1 MRPKRVRPAK
11 PAGERPSA
19 QPARGRPLESGDFDG
34 VLEKL
39 KLLEFGLFGLQ
50 QLGRS
55 DAVGAED
62 IGPFTRL
69 AEEIESD
76 VLDLQQRL
84 LPHRST
90 PPGG

>member
-1 MRPKRVRPAK
+1 MRPKRVRAAK
-11 PAGERPSA
+11 TAGERRPAQSA
-19 QPARGRPLESGDFDG
+19 RSGRLKSEDFDQ

-50 QLGRS
+50 QLGKS
-55 DAVGAED
+55 GALDAED

-76 VLDLQQRL
+76 VLELQQML
-84 LPHRST
+84 LPHRSA

>member
-1 MRPKRVRPAK
+1 MRPKRVRAAK
-11 PAGERPSA
+11 SAGERPPA
-19 QPARGRPLESGDFDG
+19 QSGRSGPLKSEDFDQ

-50 QLGRS
+50 QLGKS
-55 DAVGAED
+55 GALDGED

-84 LPHRST
+84 LPHAS
-90 PPGG
+90 PPSGG